1 MSAGSVTA
9 QLQLF
14 HQLEGQ
20 LLKLRKEKS
29 FTDPAVRDVRRQ
41 LRATSELILLQ
52 NYTAASV
59 RLPDSSRPFIV
70 ERACPESTSPIT
82 KGHAT
87 EEAGSC
93 GRKKQQCSRY
103 GFRDS
108 RIRVWSPSSGI
119 NASTDQSRT
128 FEGAFKKQKR
138 KAPVLLRW
146 SAR

>member
-14 HQLEGQ
+14 HQLEAQ

-59 RLPDSSRPFIV
+59 RHL
-70 ERACPESTSPIT
+70 
-82 KGHAT
+82 
-87 EEAGSC
+87 
-93 GRKKQQCSRY
+93 
-103 GFRDS
+103 
-108 RIRVWSPSSGI
+108 
-119 NASTDQSRT
+119 
-128 FEGAFKKQKR
+128 
-138 KAPVLLRW
+138 
-146 SAR
+146 